1 MANYRYEVIPGK
13 MVKVGGFLVDTRE
26 DHTVHLQRLQRLGGE
41 GWAVDLTEEEVGVV
55 YQLLGD
61 VTEYAPLTENKL
73 SKLADLEEI
82 APSG

>member
-1 MANYRYEVIPGK
+1 MANYKYEVIPGK
-13 MVKVGGFLVDTRE
+13 MVKIGGFLVDTRE
-26 DHTVHLQRLQRLGGE
+26 DHTVHLQRMGGE

-73 SKLADLEEI
+73 GKLTDLEEI

>member
-1 MANYRYEVIPGK
+1 MANYKYEVIPGK
-13 MVKVGGFLVDTRE
+13 MVKIGTFLVDTRE
-26 DHTVHLQRLQRLGGE
+26 DHTVHLQQMGDG
-41 GWAVDLTEEEVGVV
+41 GWAVDLTEEQVGVV

-73 SKLADLEEI
+73 GKLGDLEEI